1 MTTARVL
8 TLTQIGLNRTFTAST
23 STTTIGPIFA
33 PHFTYEIPASLT
45 GYSDVLSLPEISS
58 LLQPTV
64 PLHLDLSAIERSSD
78 IFRAMLTHYPS
89 ALHLQ
94 MLAYEYSG
102 QYAKS
107 IEISDELQTIDTSN
121 DLLADLTIHNSRMHI
136 LNGDFKNVNVNSA
149 LALCEEGDDL
159 ANISNLLHLQGLAGS
174 LLYLAEKDGDADK
187 HLASLQTATRN
198 SHDPRI
204 FNNYALMT
212 YLIEGGANDVVE
224 MLEENYDEISSNADK
239 ASCQA
244 NITTVLLESWSS
256 LPEGDKQRV
265 TLLKDASDA
274 GSAAIEMIDASDP
287 PPPGHLKGRVLT
299 VLGETY
305 SAIGDGLTAEGL
317 YSSAK
322 DAFVNLESQTPT
334 LLSRI
339 HLSSEE
345 IKLYA
350 SWERRETQTQQ
361 LNQLIETDTNTLGQG
376 WKQLLSSSNKKI
388 ISGLQI

>member
-1 MTTARVL
+1 MLSRPLKMTTARVL

-187 HLASLQTATRN
+187 VSL
-198 SHDPRI
+198 
-204 FNNYALMT
+204 
-212 YLIEGGANDVVE
+212 
-224 MLEENYDEISSNADK
+224 
-239 ASCQA
+239 
-244 NITTVLLESWSS
+244 S
-256 LPEGDKQRV
+256 LG
-265 TLLKDASDA
+265 
-274 GSAAIEMIDASDP
+274 
-287 PPPGHLKGRVLT
+287 
-299 VLGETY
+299 
-305 SAIGDGLTAEGL
+305 
-317 YSSAK
+317 
-322 DAFVNLESQTPT
+322 
-334 LLSRI
+334 
-339 HLSSEE
+339 
-345 IKLYA
+345 
-350 SWERRETQTQQ
+350 
-361 LNQLIETDTNTLGQG
+361 
-376 WKQLLSSSNKKI
+376 
-388 ISGLQI
+388 